1 VSESNLKPE
10 SCRYILCNHFSSQF
24 WFWLYE
30 APAET
35 GLETDFVSYSGT
47 IAAFSYGGQG
57 SYLLAPVLFGGLL
70 VLVLMNQIVRYMG
83 EI

>member
-1 VSESNLKPE
+1 MSESNLKLE

-30 APAET
+30 ARAET

-47 IAAFSYGGQG
+47 IAAFFLGRTRQLSAGG
-57 SYLLAPVLFGGLL
+57 SSFFL
-70 VLVLMNQIVRYMG
+70 VG
-83 EI
+83 CWC